1 MGAEIADPPAV
12 AGDCQMHAI
21 GLGELRREI
30 PGVVGKLSA
39 EVKIIA
45 PTLGTKLLNGR
56 VDDRQTVR
64 GQTRQTVGGLLLRG
78 GQDRLHIEHRVRQG
92 GAQIVQHFAVVRQK
106 AVVVAGLDQGV
117 RANQDVQLR
126 GLGRGQNVQRHL
138 LAAVRAGD
146 GGAVDDGVRADALI
160 AADQRT
166 THINVVFVHA
176 EARGQ
181 RIAEEGGIRKPA
193 CVHAAKFRQRGGGGG
208 QRRVGVARVGVSVS
222 EPFLYLFSSKN
233 CIFHKF
239 LYRTF

>member
-1 MGAEIADPPAV
+1 MGTEIADPPAV
-12 AGDCQMHAI
+12 AGDCQMHAV

-30 PGVVGKLSA
+30 PGVVGKLGA

-78 GQDRLHIEHRVRQG
+78 GQDRLHIKCRVRQG
-92 GAQIVQHFAVVRQK
+92 GAQIVQHFSVVRQK

-193 CVHAAKFRQRGGGGG
+193 CVHAAKRRQRGGGGG
-208 QRRVGVARVGVSVS
+208 QQPHPLLLQRYFYIKQK
-222 EPFLYLFSSKN
+222 E
-233 CIFHKF
+233 
-239 LYRTF
+239 